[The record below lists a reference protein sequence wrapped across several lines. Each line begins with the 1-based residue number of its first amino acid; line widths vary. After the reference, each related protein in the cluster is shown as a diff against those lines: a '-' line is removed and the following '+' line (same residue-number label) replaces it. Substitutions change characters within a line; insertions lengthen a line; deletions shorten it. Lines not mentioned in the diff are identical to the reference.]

1 MSYASFRQ
9 FIEALDTAGELT
21 RVSVPVETDLL
32 VSEWANREMKSPG
45 GGKALLFENPTVD
58 GKPSKFPVAI
68 NTMGSRRRM
77 ALALQIN
84 SVEDLAQEIQLI
96 LKAKPPTDLREGW
109 SLLKQGLN
117 LLHAR
122 PKHSKE
128 GACQEV
134 VHLLE
139 EIPRTKTQGPKANAL
154 SLADLP
160 ILKCWPKDGGR
171 FITLPNVHTRDP
183 ETGAR
188 NVGMYRMQIF
198 DERTTAMHWQVHKV
212 GARHGKSY
220 YERNERM
227 PVAVTLGGDP
237 AYTFAATAP
246 LPDGLDEILFAGFI
260 RKKSV
265 DLVPCK
271 TVDLEVPSDVDFV
284 LEGYVQ
290 PGETRPEGPFGDHT
304 GFYTAIED
312 YPVFHLTAITHRRD
326 AIYPTT
332 IVGIP
337 PMEDFYMGDASV
349 RIFLPVFKM
358 NFPELVDM
366 TLPPEGVFHNLVFV
380 SIRKQYPYQAFK
392 VMHGLWGMGQMMF
405 SKYIVVVDE
414 DCDVHNT
421 SEVLFRLCANTDPER
436 DSTIIRN
443 PSDSLDHAPTSQNIG
458 SHMGFDATR
467 KLPGENYHR
476 TWPELLKMTDE
487 AQALVDA
494 LQKKASV
501 GRDSVEPALSEVERV
516 EPRQI
521 HMRRLDRVSPYQ
533 ETCLLRL
540 SKVSATDAVF
550 HESAMRDPAQVV
562 DLMRRIRALVET
574 GRVGPPAVRKSAA
587 RPWPVTHRFRL
598 VD

>member
-1 MSYASFRQ
+1 LSFDCGSAMLRSMAYSSFRQ
-9 FIEALDTAGELT
+9 FVDALEEAGELK
-21 RVSVPVETDLL
+21 RIAVPVETDLL
-32 VSEWANREMKSPG
+32 IAEWANREMKSPN
-45 GGKALLFENPTVD
+45 GGKALLFENPTID
-58 GKPSKFPVAI
+58 GKPSKFPLAI

-77 ALALQIN
+77 ALALQVDT
-84 SVEDLAQEIQLI
+84 VEDLAQEIQLI

-109 SLLKQGLN
+109 SLLKQGLH

-134 VHLLE
+134 VHRFAE
-139 EIPRTKTQGPKANAL
+139 RPTPKAFASGASDVQRPTSN
-154 SLADLP
+154 SEGITLADLP

-188 NVGMYRMQIF
+188 NVGMYRMQIY
-198 DERTTAMHWQVHKV
+198 DEGTTAMHWQVHKV
-212 GARHGKSY
+212 GARHGKRY

-290 PGETRPEGPFGDHT
+290 PGEMRPEGPFGDHT
-304 GFYTAIED
+304 GFYTALED

-332 IVGIP
+332 IVGMP

-476 TWPELLKMTDE
+476 SWPELLKMTDE

-494 LQKKASV
+494 LQKKS
-501 GRDSVEPALSEVERV
+501 S
-516 EPRQI
+516 
-521 HMRRLDRVSPYQ
+521 
-533 ETCLLRL
+533 
-540 SKVSATDAVF
+540 
-550 HESAMRDPAQVV
+550 
-562 DLMRRIRALVET
+562 
-574 GRVGPPAVRKSAA
+574 
-587 RPWPVTHRFRL
+587 
-598 VD
+598 